1 MLSFEDALSS
11 LLLAAKSVATVEDVA
26 LTEACGRVLA
36 VTQHAGINVPPC
48 DNSAMDGY
56 VLRAADA
63 ATAGA
68 SLPVVQRIAAGSV
81 GQPLAAGTAARIFTG
96 APIPPGGDCV
106 VMQEDCLE
114 TEGRVQIAVV
124 AGPGKNIR
132 RSGEDIRQGDPVL
145 AAGTRLLPHHLGLA
159 ASLGL
164 ARLPVWRRLKV
175 ALISTGDELTAPGEP
190 LRPGAIYDSNRFVL
204 RALLERL
211 GCVVSDLGLVPDQ
224 LEQTRSTLRTA
235 AAEHDLIIT
244 SGGVSVGEEDHVK
257 SALLAE
263 GELALWK
270 IAIKPGKPLAFGSVR
285 KDGGSAAFVGLPGNP
300 VAALTTFLMLVRPF
314 LLRMQGVTQC
324 LPKGLRLAADFNWPK
339 PDKRREFLRARLAEN
354 GRLTLF
360 PNQGSAILSSA
371 VWADGLIDL
380 PPGTSV
386 SPGETMSF
394 YPFSDLL

>member
-11 LLLAAKSVATVEDVA
+11 LLLAAKSVATVEEVA

-36 VTQHAGINVPPC
+36 VTQHAEINVPPC

-68 SLPVVQRIAAGSV
+68 SLPVVQRITAGSV

-114 TEGRVQIAVV
+114 TEGQVQIAVAAV
-124 AGPGKNIR
+124 PGKNIR

-145 AAGTRLLPHHLGLA
+145 AAGTCLLPHHLGLA

-164 ARLPVWRRLKV
+164 AKLQVWRRVKV

-224 LEQTRSTLRTA
+224 LEQTCSTLRTA

-360 PNQGSAILSSA
+360 SNQGSAILSSA

-386 SPGETMSF
+386 SPGDTMSF

>member
-1 MLSFEDALSS
+1 MLSFEEALSS
-11 LLLAAKSVATVEDVA
+11 LLLAAKSVATIEEVS

-56 VLRAADA
+56 VVRAVDA
-63 ATAGA
+63 AVAA
-68 SLPVVQRIAAGSV
+68 CVLPVEQRIAAGSV
-81 GQPLAAGTAARIFTG
+81 AQPLAAGTAARIFTG
-96 APIPPGGDCV
+96 APIPPGGDSV
-106 VMQEDCLE
+106 LMQEDCHE
-114 TEGRVQIAVV
+114 TNGRVQIAVPAV
-124 AGPGKNIR
+124 LGKYIR
-132 RSGEDIRQGDPVL
+132 RAGEDIRQGDPVL
-145 AAGTRLLPHHLGLA
+145 SAGTRLLPHHLGLA

-164 ARLPVWRRLKV
+164 ARLPVWRRLQV

-204 RALLERL
+204 HALLERL
-211 GCVVSDLGLVPDQ
+211 GCVVSDLGLLPDQ
-224 LEQTRSTLRTA
+224 LAQTRATLRAA

-270 IAIKPGKPLAFGSVR
+270 IAIKPGKPLAFGSLR
-285 KDGGSAAFVGLPGNP
+285 KEGGSAAFIGLPGNP
-300 VAALTTFLMLVRPF
+300 VSALTTFLMLVRPF

-324 LPKGLRLAADFNWPK
+324 LPKCLRLAADFNWPK

-354 GRLTLF
+354 GRLILF
-360 PNQGSAILSSA
+360 PNQGSAILSSV
-371 VWADGLIDL
+371 VWADGLVDL
-380 PPGTSV
+380 PVGTGV
-386 SPGETMSF
+386 APGETVSF
-394 YPFSDLL
+394 YPFADLL